1 MSLFGSLLVSQLGL
15 ATSHSASLAEPQ
27 ERSPVLVAPAAV
39 PAPRAR
45 APLPGWHGR
54 CTHGGAAHASPGEHR
69 GRGSFADFW
78 LREVRREPWPEEPWT
93 VSRPSLPAQ
102 TADGSSRAEKEK
114 LSLLTDASAF
124 L

>member
-1 MSLFGSLLVSQLGL
+1 M
-15 ATSHSASLAEPQ
+15 E
-27 ERSPVLVAPAAV
+27 
-39 PAPRAR
+39 
-45 APLPGWHGR
+45 
-54 CTHGGAAHASPGEHR
+54 GGAAHATPGEHR
-69 GRGSFADFW
+69 GRGSSADFW
-78 LREVRREPWPEEPWT
+78 LREVSREPRPEEPWT